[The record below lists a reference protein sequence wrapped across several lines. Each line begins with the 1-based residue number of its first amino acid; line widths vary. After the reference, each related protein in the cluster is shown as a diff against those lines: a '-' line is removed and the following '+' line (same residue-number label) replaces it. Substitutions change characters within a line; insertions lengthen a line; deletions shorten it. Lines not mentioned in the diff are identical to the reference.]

1 MLDPLGREAG
11 PLWPAGGGPQGL
23 AGTMKR
29 FSWHRVLAIFIKELQ
44 QMLRDR
50 LTFAMA
56 IGVPILQLVL
66 FGYAINTDPKGLP
79 TALVSADAGPLARS
93 LSAAL
98 QNTGYFRI
106 THSGTS
112 EREAEALIESG
123 DVQFM
128 VVIPDDFTQRVLR
141 GERPAVLVAVDATD
155 PSASGN
161 AIAALT
167 SVAGQALE
175 HDLKGALAPL
185 HAGAAPFEVRV
196 HRRYNPEGL
205 SRYNI
210 VPGLIGTILTMTMV
224 MLTGLAMTRER
235 ERGTMENLLAT
246 PVRPFEVMAGKILPY
261 VVIGYVQLGVI
272 LTAAALL
279 FEVPLVGSLVLLLAM
294 IGIFMLANLAVGF
307 TFSTLAKNQLQ
318 AMQMTFFFF
327 LPSMLLSGF
336 MFPFRGMPVWAQYVG
351 EVLPLTHFLRIV
363 RGIMLKGH
371 GAAAVLP
378 ELWPL
383 LAFLFVA
390 GALALKRYRQT
401 LD

>member
-1 MLDPLGREAG
+1 MSARAFSLGRT
-11 PLWPAGGGPQGL
+11 L
-23 AGTMKR
+23 AV
-29 FSWHRVLAIFIKELQ
+29 FVKEFQ
-44 QMLRDR
+44 QMMRDR

-79 TALVSADAGPLARS
+79 TALVAIDTGPPARAFG
-93 LSAAL
+93 AAL

-106 THSGTS
+106 IERPAS
-112 EREAEALIESG
+112 EKQADALVETG
-123 DVQFM
+123 AVQFV
-128 VVIPDDFTQRVLR
+128 VVIPSDFSRRVVR
-141 GERPAVLVAVDATD
+141 GERPAILVSVDGTD

-161 AIAALT
+161 AIAALAQ
-167 SVAGQALE
+167 VADQALAHE
-175 HDLKGALAPL
+175 LVGPLARLQPGAP
-185 HAGAAPFEVRV
+185 PFELRV

-246 PVRPFEVMAGKILPY
+246 PVRPFEVMLGKIAPY

-272 LTAAALL
+272 LAAAWLL
-279 FEVPLVGSLVLLLAM
+279 FEVPMVGSFALLMAM
-294 IGIFMLANLAVGF
+294 IGLFMLANLAVGF
-307 TFSTLAKNQLQ
+307 TFSTLASNQLQ

-336 MFPFRGMPVWAQYVG
+336 MFPFRGMPVWAQWLG
-351 EVLPLTHFLRIV
+351 EALPLTHFLRIV
-363 RGIMLKGH
+363 RGILLKGNDAH
-371 GAAAVLP
+371 QLLP
-378 ELWPL
+378 ELWPM
-383 LAFLFVA
+383 LAFLLAA
-390 GALALKRYRQT
+390 GALALARYRQT

>member
-1 MLDPLGREAG
+1 
-11 PLWPAGGGPQGL
+11 
-23 AGTMKR
+23 MKR
-29 FSWHRVLAIFIKELQ
+29 FSAQRLLAIFIKEFQ

-50 LTFAMA
+50 LTFARA
-56 IGVPILQLVL
+56 LGVPIMQLIL

-79 TALVSADAGPLARS
+79 TVLVSADAGPLARS
-93 LSAAL
+93 FSAAL
-98 QNTGYFRI
+98 QNTGYFRF
-106 THSGTS
+106 THTGTS
-112 EREAEALIESG
+112 EREAEALLESG
-123 DVQFM
+123 AAQFM
-128 VVIPDDFTQRVLR
+128 VVIPNDFTARVLR
-141 GERPAVLVAVDATD
+141 GERPAVLVEADATD

-161 AIAALT
+161 AIAALA
-167 SVAGQALE
+167 SVAEQALA

-185 HAGAAPFEVRV
+185 HAGAGPFEVRV

-235 ERGTMENLLAT
+235 ERGTMENLLAS

-261 VVIGYVQLGVI
+261 IVIGYVQLGVV
-272 LTAAALL
+272 LAAAALL
-279 FEVPLVGSLVLLLAM
+279 FEVPMVGSLGLLLAM

-336 MFPFRGMPVWAQYVG
+336 MFPFRGMPVWAQYIG

-371 GAAAVLP
+371 DAVAVLP

-383 LAFLFVA
+383 LAFLFAA

>member
-1 MLDPLGREAG
+1 MSR
-11 PLWPAGGGPQGL
+11 
-23 AGTMKR
+23 R
-29 FSWHRVLAIFIKELQ
+29 FSAARTLAIFIKEFQ

-79 TALVSADAGPLARS
+79 TALVSYDSGPMART
-93 LSAAL
+93 LTAAL

-106 THSGTS
+106 VVQSPS
-112 EREAEALIESG
+112 EHAAEALLETG
-123 DVQFM
+123 EAQFM
-128 VVIPDDFTQRVLR
+128 VVIPPDFSRRLVR
-141 GERPAVLVAVDATD
+141 GERPALLVAVDATD

-161 AIAALT
+161 AMAAL
-167 SVAGQALE
+167 AQLGGQALR
-175 HDLKGALAPL
+175 HDLTGPL
-185 HAGAAPFEVRV
+185 QPRQSGMPPYEVRV

-224 MLTGLAMTRER
+224 MLTSLAMTRER

-246 PVRPFEVMAGKILPY
+246 PVRPMEVMVGKILPY

-272 LTAAALL
+272 LGAAFLL
-279 FEVPLVGSLVLLLAM
+279 FDVPMAGSFPLLMGM
-294 IGIFMLANLAVGF
+294 IGVFMLANLGVGF
-307 TFSTLAKNQLQ
+307 TFSTLAANQLQ

-336 MFPFRGMPVWAQYVG
+336 MFPFRGMPVWAQWLG

-363 RGIMLKGH
+363 RGIMLKGNDM
-371 GAAAVLP
+371 GQVLP
-378 ELWPL
+378 ELWPML
-383 LAFLFVA
+383 LFLAVA
-390 GALALKRYRQT
+390 GTVALRRYRQT

>member
-1 MLDPLGREAG
+1 
-11 PLWPAGGGPQGL
+11 
-23 AGTMKR
+23 MKV
-29 FSWHRVLAIFIKELQ
+29 FSWQRLLAIFIKEFQ

-56 IGVPILQLVL
+56 IGVPIMQLVL

-79 TALVSADAGPLARS
+79 TAVVSADSGPLARS

-98 QNTGYFRI
+98 QNTGYFKVI
-106 THSGTS
+106 HTGTS
-112 EREAEALIESG
+112 EREAEALIEDG
-123 DVQFM
+123 DAQFM
-128 VVIPDDFTQRVLR
+128 VVIPNDFTQRVLR
-141 GERPAVLVAVDATD
+141 GEKPAVLVSVDATD

-161 AIAALT
+161 AIAALGN
-167 SVAGQALE
+167 VAGLALA
-175 HDLKGALAPL
+175 HDLKGPLAALNAS
-185 HAGAAPFEVRV
+185 AAPFELRV

-205 SRYNI
+205 SRVNI

-224 MLTGLAMTRER
+224 MLTSLAMTRER

-246 PVRPFEVMAGKILPY
+246 PVRPFEVMVGKIAPY
-261 VVIGYVQLGVI
+261 VVIGYIQLGVI
-272 LTAAALL
+272 LIAAALL
-279 FEVPLVGSLVLLLAM
+279 FEVPMEGSVVLLLAM
-294 IGIFMLANLAVGF
+294 IGVFMLANLAVGF
-307 TFSTLAKNQLQ
+307 TFSTLARNQLQ

-336 MFPFRGMPVWAQYVG
+336 MFPFRGMPEWAQTIG

-371 GAAAVLP
+371 DMAHALP

-390 GALALKRYRQT
+390 GAVALRRYRQT

>member
-1 MLDPLGREAG
+1 
-11 PLWPAGGGPQGL
+11 
-23 AGTMKR
+23 MKA
-29 FSWHRVLAIFIKELQ
+29 FSWQRLLAIFIKEFQ

-56 IGVPILQLVL
+56 IGVPIMQLVL

-79 TALVSADAGPLARS
+79 TAVVSADSGPLARS

-98 QNTGYFRI
+98 QNTGYFKVI
-106 THSGTS
+106 HTGTS
-112 EREAEALIESG
+112 EREAEALIEDG
-123 DVQFM
+123 DAQFM
-128 VVIPDDFTQRVLR
+128 VVIPNDFTQRVLR
-141 GERPAVLVAVDATD
+141 GEKPAVLVSVDATD

-161 AIAALT
+161 AIAALGN
-167 SVAGQALE
+167 VAGLALSQ
-175 HDLKGALAPL
+175 DLKGPLASL
-185 HAGAAPFEVRV
+185 NASAAPFELRV

-224 MLTGLAMTRER
+224 MLTSLAMTRER

-246 PVRPFEVMAGKILPY
+246 PVRPFEVMVGKIAPY
-261 VVIGYVQLGVI
+261 VVIGYLQLGVI

-279 FEVPLVGSLVLLLAM
+279 FEVPMEGSLVLLLAM
-294 IGIFMLANLAVGF
+294 IGVFMLSNLAVGF
-307 TFSTLAKNQLQ
+307 TFSTLARNQLQ

-327 LPSMLLSGF
+327 LPSILLSGF
-336 MFPFRGMPVWAQYVG
+336 MFPFRGMPGWAQTLG

-371 GAAAVLP
+371 DVAHALP

-390 GALALKRYRQT
+390 GVVALRRYRQT